1 MEHNVY
7 VFPPFVLVGPL
18 LRYVFDQRQ
27 CFAFSVIVPR
37 LQRHRYWWAI
47 LQAMAV
53 DSFLLGRKGD
63 PAVLLFPSR
72 TCPDFIA
79 TILDKSPWDSTAIF
93 IFSVISRFP
102 LKTVQRFRNFFA
114 VLPPPPYTKLKVGK
128 NSGYTRPTLFV
139 GWGEGLDLSELEN
152 ASEMQKCPKTF
163 VHDCLIKMWEGK
175 RQFWGVF
182 KPVKVFFRDPDER
195 W

>member
-7 VFPPFVLVGPL
+7 VFPPFALVRPL
-18 LRYVFDQRQ
+18 LRYFLDQ
-27 CFAFSVIVPR
+27 CPSVSLLPP
-37 LQRHRYWWAI
+37 LSQI

-53 DSFLLGRKGD
+53 DSYLLGRKGD

-79 TILDKSPWDSTAIF
+79 SILDKSPGQYCNIF
-93 IFSVISRFP
+93 LLFLGSLLKQCRVFEIFLQFS
-102 LKTVQRFRNFFA
+102 
-114 VLPPPPYTKLKVGK
+114 LPHPIQSWNSEKK
-128 NSGYTRPTLFV
+128 SGYTRPTLFV
-139 GWGEGLDLSELEN
+139 GWGEGLDLCELEN
-152 ASEMQKCPKTF
+152 APEMQKCPKTF
-163 VHDCLIKMWEGK
+163 VHDCLIKRWEEK

-195 W
+195 S

>member
-1 MEHNVY
+1 MS
-7 VFPPFVLVGPL
+7 FT
-18 LRYVFDQRQ
+18 
-27 CFAFSVIVPR
+27 VIVPR
-37 LQRHRYWWAI
+37 LQRHCYWWAI

-72 TCPDFIA
+72 TCPEFIA
-79 TILDKSPWDSTAIF
+79 FNPGQKSLGQYCNIF
-93 IFSVISRFP
+93 LLFFRSLLKQCRVFEIFLQFS
-102 LKTVQRFRNFFA
+102 
-114 VLPPPPYTKLKVGK
+114 PPHPIQSWKSEK

-139 GWGEGLDLSELEN
+139 GWGEGLDLGELEN
-152 ASEMQKCPKTF
+152 APDMQKGPKTF
-163 VHDCLIKMWEGK
+163 VHDCLIKRWEGK

-195 W
+195 S